1 MRCKDM
7 KDHELDALMEKMEF
21 REEDERMIALSE
33 ADDIALEINVIKRRL
48 AQETILAAVEIG
60 KLLCRAKDKVPH
72 GMWGE
77 WLADNVSYSQS
88 TANNMM
94 RLYREY
100 GEQEQLDFFAENRME
115 IFGNLSQ
122 SQAVALLGIP
132 YEKRK
137 EYVESHDMEKTS
149 VREVEADVAA
159 MREELAAMRS
169 ERDSMGDELMRV
181 KKTLQDTEIALDEAK
196 FRAME
201 AENTDQTRALK
212 EEISALEAQVASA
225 EESRDSAVKSAQ
237 KNEKAHGK
245 AAKEWAAEK
254 KRLEK
259 QLEEARAAAQ
269 DAGDGDVDEEKRAEI
284 EAAVAA
290 VYEAKMEALARDHQK
305 EIMAVGNPAVIEV
318 NLLFGELQETYARIA
333 SLIEGLR
340 RESPEVGDK
349 LSLALTAALKT
360 MIGG

>member
-1 MRCKDM
+1 MSFDAKA
-7 KDHELDALMEKMEF
+7 ELAALEAHFDDEKEIM
-21 REEDERMIALSE
+21 LSE
-33 ADDIALEINVIKRRL
+33 ADDIAIEINVIKRRL

-60 KLLCRAKDKVPH
+60 KLLCRAKEKVPH

-77 WLADNVSYSQS
+77 WLEENVAYSQS

-269 DAGDGDVDEEKRAEI
+269 DVGDGDVDEEKRAEI

>member
-1 MRCKDM
+1 MRCKNV

-169 ERDSMGDELMRV
+169 ERDSMGNELMRV

-269 DAGDGDVDEEKRAEI
+269 DAGDGDMDEEKRAEI